1 MANFKT
7 ASHPYATLAT
17 QARPSGEN
25 LNYLLSHYS
34 DILSMIIGLSG
45 LNCDSVAL
53 EAGDKSVEGE
63 ALGTV
68 IINLQQT
75 EKDGLATLRIFS
87 PIDHVFKLLLEKLH
101 LEVEEKILWKEPSVT
116 KVIVPYNRNG
126 VKSDRLRMVL
136 DLAPGTPVRLN
147 PSHNCQGSRQPSL
160 LHVYGNTAQEFQVVC
175 RPPGPG
181 RGSVKA
187 WIVDTGS
194 LIHFSEQNKI
204 FKNQLHSVVH
214 SLGF

>member
-1 MANFKT
+1 
-7 ASHPYATLAT
+7 
-17 QARPSGEN
+17 
-25 LNYLLSHYS
+25 
-34 DILSMIIGLSG
+34 MIIGLSG

-101 LEVEEKILWKEPSVT
+101 LEVEEK
-116 KVIVPYNRNG
+116 VPYNRNG

-181 RGSVKA
+181 RGSVKV
-187 WIVDTGS
+187 WIVDIGS
-194 LIHFSEQNKI
+194 LILSSRSKMVIVSTFVYPSSSIPQ
-204 FKNQLHSVVH
+204 
-214 SLGF
+214 